1 MDQGRK
7 TAGSPSP
14 KPSQAKFRNPFEI
27 NIFENAFHG
36 IKNLARIQRRIPNKP
51 GNLPGNP

>member
-14 KPSQAKFRNPFEI
+14 KPSQVKFRNPLEI
-27 NIFENAFHG
+27 NIFESAFHG

-51 GNLPGNP
+51 GNLPGQ